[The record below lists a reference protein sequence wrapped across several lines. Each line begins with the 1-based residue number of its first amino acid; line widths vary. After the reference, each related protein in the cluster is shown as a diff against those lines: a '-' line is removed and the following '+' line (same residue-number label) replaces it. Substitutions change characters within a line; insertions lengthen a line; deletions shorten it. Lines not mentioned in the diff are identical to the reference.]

1 MAVLK
6 NTRHEAFAQAVAK
19 GKTADEAY
27 QEAGYK
33 PNRHNASRL
42 KTNEHIAARVA
53 EITTRGADRAEVDVA
68 RILTELSRLG
78 FSDIRQAFDGGG
90 RLKRP
95 EEWGDE
101 FAASVA
107 GVDVV
112 TRSLGE
118 GQVEYVHKL
127 KLWDKNS
134 ALDKL
139 ARHLAMYNDTLNV
152 NVVDSL
158 AERMSRMK
166 ARARM
171 QRDVDEVQEPHHE
184 PAAPPQTQEVPKE
197 RPPARAVPDHH
208 EAEPGIETAATELP
222 AHDPIV
228 PRKAP
233 VSPVLDWPD
242 HGGTKHES
250 QYEPYSGKDR

>member
-1 MAVLK
+1 MGVLK
-6 NTRHEAFAQAVAK
+6 NTRHETFAQAVAK

-27 QEAGYK
+27 QDAGYK

-68 RILTELSRLG
+68 RILTELSRIG
-78 FSDIRQAFDGGG
+78 FSDIRRAFDADG

-95 EEWGDE
+95 GEWDDE
-101 FAASVA
+101 FAAAVA
-107 GVDVV
+107 GIDVV

-134 ALDKL
+134 ALDKI

-152 NVVDSL
+152 NVVDTL

-166 ARARM
+166 ARTRM
-171 QRDVDEVQEPHHE
+171 QRDVGEAPVGEEPHRKPITPPMPLE
-184 PAAPPQTQEVPKE
+184 APQS
-197 RPPARAVPDHH
+197 RAVPDH
-208 EAEPGIETAATELP
+208 EETEQEIEPAAPELP

-228 PRKAP
+228 PRKVP
-233 VSPVLDWPD
+233 VSPLLGWPD